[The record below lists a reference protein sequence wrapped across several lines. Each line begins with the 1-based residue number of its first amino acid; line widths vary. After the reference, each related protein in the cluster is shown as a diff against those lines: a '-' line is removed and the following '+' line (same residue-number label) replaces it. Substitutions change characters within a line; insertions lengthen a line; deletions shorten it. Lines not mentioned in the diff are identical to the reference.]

1 VIDTIDF
8 NKQNGLVPAIVQDAD
23 SRQVLMLG
31 YMNREALEKTLQSKK
46 ITFWSRTRQSLWQ
59 KGEISGNTLA
69 LVSIQTDCDNDA
81 LLIKARPSGPVCH
94 TGKHTCFDEEKL
106 NDDINVLIKLESIIL
121 QRKQTMPEKSYT
133 ASLLRKGIPAI
144 TQKVVEEAVE
154 TIVAALNQGPE
165 RIREESAD
173 LLYHLLVLL
182 AAKDIKLVDVF
193 EELKKRM

>member
-1 VIDTIDF
+1 MIDTIDF